1 MERGGA
7 DNEKEPKGS
16 GGGGEG
22 DEKFEHGDS
31 VARPPKR
38 SVWAKPGRSGHMET
52 RQALCCGHREK
63 RMKATAT
70 RRTDEKTGNGREAP
84 DRNLEDEGAGALASH
99 RLFRFQRLLL
109 QQ

>member
-31 VARPPKR
+31 VARPPC

-52 RQALCCGHREK
+52 RRALCCGHREK